1 MFSYQIYK
9 LLHFSGLAMAFLG
22 LGGIMLHHYSNHDNL
37 KAKAKILA
45 FSLHGVGLLFMLTGG
60 FGMLARL
67 GLVNG
72 LPGWVYAKLALWL
85 LLGAMVGF
93 AKRMKNAWIVSFM
106 LVSIVVFS
114 ATLALYKPF

>member
-1 MFSYQIYK
+1 MIPYQIYK
-9 LLHFSGLAMAFLG
+9 LLHFAGLAMAFLG
-22 LGGIMLHHYSNHDNL
+22 IGGIMIHHFSNHDTL

-45 FSLHGVGLLFMLTGG
+45 FSLHGVGLLFMLIGG

-67 GLVNG
+67 GLING

-93 AKRMKNAWIVSFM
+93 AKRMKNAWILSFI
-106 LVSIVVFS
+106 LIAVVVTAAGF
-114 ATLALYKPF
+114 ALYKPF